1 MTDNINDAPV
11 EPGAAPMDVA
21 AIDLNATGGWFG
33 HPQQLKRLFT
43 TEMWERF
50 GYYGMRAI
58 LTLYLANHF
67 LFSDTTTA
75 GLYGGFTALVY
86 LTPLVGGLIADNYLG
101 SKRSVK
107 FGALMMSLGYFI
119 LCFSGTG
126 ESAKPIAT
134 IDGQK
139 YEIVVQGKGEEA
151 TKSVT
156 LGGQALVIKGNEDKS
171 VSLLAADG
179 KEVRKFDEGTFKSDG
194 ERSSFFV
201 LMLLLGLSTVTI
213 GNGFFKPNIS
223 TIVGSLYQDGDRRRD
238 AGFTIFYMGINLG
251 SLISQFFCPI
261 LAQTVG
267 FWAGF
272 GLAAVGMGCS
282 WLLFQ
287 FDGGRLDGYGERPKN
302 ADASK
307 DWYIYGAALATVP
320 LFWFLF
326 SNLMNY
332 VKPAAGTGIIGYVLG
347 LPIMGKA
354 LFVTFLFGVPL
365 ILVWSW
371 IKGSRQE
378 LQMMVAAMVLIIFNV
393 VFWTLFEQAG
403 SSLTL
408 FAERNTVLEIGWTA
422 PLFAMFRASA
432 LSYYLAAAAL
442 VFGTAWLG
450 WWFFASGE
458 EASTKRTMAIGFGV
472 VGLLSF
478 LGMGYIKSGLI
489 EQTVYLMPAGQTQ
502 IFNALFIVILAPI
515 FSVLWGVLSRRGL
528 EPSIPI
534 KFAIALMGVGAGF
547 LFLVWGANF
556 AGSSF
561 KVGMAWLA
569 GLYLIHS
576 IAELCISPVGLSMI
590 TKLSIARIV
599 GMMMGVW
606 FLSISV
612 AQYFAGMIAQI
623 ASVETVG
630 GQVTNL
636 KVSLDT
642 YIGVFTTIGWV
653 SIGFGVVLLVFSFP
667 LKYLMHGVK

>member
-1 MTDNINDAPV
+1 MTNGINESPV
-11 EPGAAPMDVA
+11 EPGAAPMNVSA
-21 AIDLNATGGWFG
+21 VDLSARDGWFG
-33 HPQQLKRLFT
+33 HPRQLKRLFT

-107 FGALMMSLGYFI
+107 FGAIMMSIGYFV

-126 ESAKPIAT
+126 ESAKPYTT

-139 YEIVVQGKGEEA
+139 YEIVVQGKGEDA
-151 TKSVT
+151 TKSIMF
-156 LGGQALVIKGNEDKS
+156 GGQELLIKGNEDKS
-171 VSLLAADG
+171 VSLLATDG
-179 KEVRKFDEGTFKSDG
+179 NEVRKFGEGTFKSDG
-194 ERSSFFV
+194 DRSPFFV

-223 TIVGSLYQDGDRRRD
+223 TIVGSLYEDGDRRRD

-261 LAQTVG
+261 LAETVG

-287 FDGGRLDGYGERPKN
+287 FDGGRLEGYGERPAT

-307 DWYIYGAALATVP
+307 DWYIYGGALATIP

-332 VKPAAGTGIIGYVLG
+332 VKPAAGTGIVGYVLG

-354 LFVTFLFGVPL
+354 LFLTFLFGVPL

-371 IKGSRQE
+371 LKGSKKE
-378 LQMMVAAMVLIIFNV
+378 FQMMVAAMVLIVFNV

-422 PLFAMFRASA
+422 PLFAMFRSVAV
-432 LSYYLAAAAL
+432 SYYLIAGAL
-442 VFGTAWLG
+442 AFGLAWLA
-450 WWFFASGE
+450 WWFFANGE
-458 EASTKRTMAIGFGV
+458 EASTKRNMGIGFGV

-478 LGMGYIKSGLI
+478 LGLAYIKSGLI
-489 EQTVYLMPAGQTQ
+489 EQPVYLMPAGQTQ

-515 FSVLWGVLSRRGL
+515 FSMIWGGLAKRGL
-528 EPSIPI
+528 EPSIPV

-556 AGSSF
+556 AGSQF

-576 IAELCISPVGLSMI
+576 VAELCISPVGLSMI

-612 AQYFAGMIAQI
+612 AQYFAGMVAQV

-642 YIGVFTTIGWV
+642 YVGVFTTIGWV
-653 SIGFGVVLLVFSFP
+653 SIGIGVLLLLFSFP